1 MVKNLPTVR
10 ETWVQSLCQEDP
22 LEKEM
27 ATCSSIFP
35 WRIPWTEESSQPI
48 TLPSLGLCPGNFL
61 SISLGPGTSKLAD
74 TNRIGLWPWGLS
86 KDDSHVPRQLQ
97 SGAMGEAED
106 AAPNK

>member
-1 MVKNLPTVR
+1 MIKNLPAVQEIQVR
-10 ETWVQSLCQEDP
+10 SPSQEDP

-27 ATCSSIFP
+27 ATHSSIFP

-48 TLPSLGLCPGNFL
+48 TRPSLGLCPGNFL

>member
-1 MVKNLPTVR
+1 
-10 ETWVQSLCQEDP
+10 
-22 LEKEM
+22 M
-27 ATCSSIFP
+27 ATHSSIFP

>member
-1 MVKNLPTVR
+1 MVKNLPA
-10 ETWVQSLCQEDP
+10 VQEIQVPCPGQEDP

-27 ATCSSIFP
+27 ATHSSILP
-35 WRIPWTEESSQPI
+35 WRIPWTEELSQPI

-61 SISLGPGTSKLAD
+61 SITLGPGTSKLAD

-97 SGAMGEAED
+97 QGAMGEAED
-106 AAPNK
+106 AAANK

>member
-1 MVKNLPTVR
+1 MIKNLPAVQEIQVR
-10 ETWVQSLCQEDP
+10 SPSQEDP

-27 ATCSSIFP
+27 ATHSSIFP